1 MDDSLRVVYRDAGS
15 GAEYLA
21 EYTALMKEPTNW
33 LRIRAVLE
41 HLPQVLADGGRVLDV
56 ACGGGAYLRAWARE
70 RTWNGL
76 EAYGLDREPHCVWAF
91 RQSVPGARAV
101 LADAARPPFRS
112 GAFDVAL
119 AMDIVE
125 HLEDDGAFLDEM
137 RRLLRPGGWLLVFTQ
152 NSLSLENLVGTL
164 TSPLRGRKWV
174 GWDPTHRR
182 FYTSRGLSRL
192 LAQAGFEVCALDG
205 TYYLPFHLP
214 ARLAEVGLSRARRP
228 GLGRAVGRAIR
239 AALYALNYPFERYSP
254 AFPWKHFGWGLLV
267 VARRVE

>member
-1 MDDSLRVVYRDAGS
+1 MDDSLRVVYRDARS

-21 EYTALMKEPTNW
+21 EYAALMDEPTNR
-33 LRIRAVLE
+33 LRIRTVLE
-41 HLPQVLADGGRVLDV
+41 HLPTVLGQGGRVLDV
-56 ACGGGAYLRAWARE
+56 ACGGGAYLHAWTRGG
-70 RTWNGL
+70 RTNGFQ
-76 EAYGLDREPHCVWAF
+76 AYGLDREPNCVWGF
-91 RQSVPGARAV
+91 RRAVPGARV
-101 LADAARPPFRS
+101 VVADAAKPPFQS
-112 GAFDVAL
+112 GAFDVVL
-119 AMDIVE
+119 AMDIIE
-125 HLEDDGAFLDEM
+125 HLENDSTFLDEL
-137 RRLLRPGGWLLVFTQ
+137 RRMLRPGGWLLVFTQ
-152 NSLSLENLVGTL
+152 NSLSLENLVGSL

-214 ARLAEVGLSRARRP
+214 ARLAEVGLARARRP
-228 GLGRAVGRAIR
+228 GLGRAVGRTIQ

-254 AFPWKHFGWGLLV
+254 TFPWKHFGWGLLV